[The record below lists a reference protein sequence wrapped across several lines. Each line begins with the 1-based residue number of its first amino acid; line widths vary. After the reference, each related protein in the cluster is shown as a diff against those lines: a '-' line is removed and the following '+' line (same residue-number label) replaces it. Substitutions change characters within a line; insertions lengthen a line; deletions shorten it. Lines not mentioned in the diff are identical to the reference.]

1 MPNGGAFDMDRKR
14 KVMKMGKRN
23 DFMLFPG
30 GKKKAMTFSYD
41 DGVIQDRR
49 LVELF
54 NRYHVKGTFNLNTET
69 LGFQGFAD
77 FQGKHVDISKIAPQ
91 EVASLYQGHEV
102 GGTQPVSFLF
112 AECGNSH
119 GHARADRGQNSAGK
133 AFGEDGALFR
143 LSLWHL

>member
-1 MPNGGAFDMDRKR
+1 MPNGGAFDMYRKR

-54 NRYHVKGTFNLNTET
+54 NRYHVKGFPAGPMRTPPAT
-69 LGFQGFAD
+69 L
-77 FQGKHVDISKIAPQ
+77 P
-91 EVASLYQGHEV
+91 E
-102 GGTQPVSFLF
+102 
-112 AECGNSH
+112 
-119 GHARADRGQNSAGK
+119 ARCI
-133 AFGEDGALFR
+133 FMI
-143 LSLWHL
+143 